1 MLRDFQIFLIH
12 FRYIFISFISCF
24 LDRFLHFLKSQ
35 FVDRFPVF
43 FYTDSAYFRFV
54 SCVWKKLLISVSLL
68 FFRSISAY
76 FRFVS
81 GLKKSCTFL
90 VSWLVSFFF
99 NPFLQIIGPFSVF
112 RKVINFQYVGQFP
125 VFLSVSSNFWS
136 VSGFQKKFKI
146 FSLLVISC

>member
-12 FRYIFISFISCF
+12 FRYFFISFISCF
-24 LDRFLHFLKSQ
+24 LDQFSHFSKSQ
-35 FVDRFPVF
+35 FFDRFPF
-43 FYTDSAYFRFV
+43 FFLTD
-54 SCVWKKLLISVSLL
+54 
-68 FFRSISAY
+68 SAY

-99 NPFLQIIGPFSVF
+99 DPFLQIIGPFPVF

-125 VFLSVSSNFWS
+125 VFLSVSSNFWF
-136 VSGFQKKFKI
+136 VSGFQKKFNI